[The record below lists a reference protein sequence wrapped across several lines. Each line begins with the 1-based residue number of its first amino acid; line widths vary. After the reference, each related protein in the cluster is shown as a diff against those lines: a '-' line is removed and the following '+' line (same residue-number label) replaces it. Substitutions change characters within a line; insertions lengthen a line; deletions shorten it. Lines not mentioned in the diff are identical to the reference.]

1 MKTIRGTLHLN
12 AKKIMELTKILESK
26 RGPQLDKEAITSSR
40 GGTHHNNIINID
52 KQENSDLRPPKN
64 KEGSVS
70 SRCNKPKT
78 RKNSTQPSMPST
90 RSLFQS
96 IESLI
101 KSTNITRT

>member
-1 MKTIRGTLHLN
+1 MKTTRGTFHLN

-26 RGPQLDKEAITSSR
+26 RGPRLDKEVITSSR

-52 KQENSDLRPPKN
+52 KQEYSDLRPLKN

-70 SRCNKPKT
+70 SGCNKPKT

-90 RSLFQS
+90 RSLF
-96 IESLI
+96 
-101 KSTNITRT
+101 